1 MMIDNRN
8 FERLT
13 FELEQAARDYTKAQ
27 NEIKKIKENALNRI
41 REVGTDGFE
50 TKEILDKMIEEVT
63 DWENT
68 IRWAQ
73 DAFRK
78 AKDKMLDMIRN
89 IELPRNY

>member
-1 MMIDNRN
+1 MIDNRT

-13 FELEQAARDYTKAQ
+13 FELEQAARDYTKAA
-27 NEIKKIKENALNRI
+27 NEIKRIKEAAIERI
-41 REVGTDGFE
+41 KVVGTDGLE

-63 DWENT
+63 DWEAT

-73 DAFRK
+73 DTFRK
-78 AKDKMLDMIRN
+78 TKDQMLAMISK

>member
-1 MMIDNRN
+1 MIDNRT

-27 NEIKKIKENALNRI
+27 HEIKQIKENALNRI
-41 REVGTDGFE
+41 REVGTDGLE
-50 TKEILDKMIEEVT
+50 TKETLDKMIEEVT

-68 IRWAQ
+68 IHWAQ
-73 DAFRK
+73 DTFRK
-78 AKDKMLDMIRN
+78 TKDKMLDMIRN

>member
-1 MMIDNRN
+1 MIENRT

-27 NEIKKIKENALNRI
+27 HEIKKIKENALNRI
-41 REVGTDGFE
+41 REVGTDGLE

-68 IRWAQ
+68 IHWAQ
-73 DAFRK
+73 DTFRK
-78 AKDKMLDMIRN
+78 TKDKMLDMIRS
-89 IELPRNY
+89 IELPRNH

>member
-1 MMIDNRN
+1 MIDNRN

-27 NEIKKIKENALNRI
+27 HDIKQIKENALNRI
-41 REVGTDGFE
+41 REVGTDGLE

-63 DWENT
+63 DREDT

-73 DAFRK
+73 DMFRK
-78 AKDKMLDMIRN
+78 TKDQMMNMISN
-89 IELPRNY
+89 IHLPRNY